1 MEYKDALQAVKEI
14 KVMMEKTSKFLSFSG
29 ISIVLTGLYA
39 LTGAYFAHRI
49 ISPVVFSSHR
59 FDVSGENSIS
69 TLLLLA
75 CAVFI
80 AALVT
85 VLLFSFRKAVK
96 NGIPFFNKLTYRTFL
111 NFFIPLLTGGLFCIA
126 LMANGYY
133 GVIAPVMLLFY
144 GLSLINVSKFTYSNT
159 FWLGLCELVLGI
171 VSAFLPGFGL
181 WFWAIGFGM
190 LHIFYGICFYFFIE
204 RREKQV

>member
-1 MEYKDALQAVKEI
+1 MEYKDALQTVKEI
-14 KVMMEKTSKFLSFSG
+14 KAMMEKTSKFLSFSG

-171 VSAFLPGFGL
+171 VSAFFPGFGL